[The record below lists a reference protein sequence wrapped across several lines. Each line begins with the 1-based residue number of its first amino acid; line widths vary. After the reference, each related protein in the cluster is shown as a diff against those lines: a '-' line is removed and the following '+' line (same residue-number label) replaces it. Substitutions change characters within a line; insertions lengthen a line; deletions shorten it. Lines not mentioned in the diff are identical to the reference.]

1 MSHAIRR
8 LRWAFAAFVMLA
20 GISVGGLV
28 MSASPASAASCATRG
43 HAYLTVP
50 VLRQYIFSGYE
61 GDQSVGLRTVNID
74 TGQTSSYVNT
84 GGNGIRPGSSVVF
97 NLFRTDG
104 GTQFVRGIQTRTANS
119 SCVVNEQ
126 RATILDG
133 LDPGQYVLTANY
145 FAGGSGAY
153 ISNDWVV
160 LISVQAPP
168 PPPVC
173 VYDPD
178 AGGTICY

>member
-1 MSHAIRR
+1 MSYAIRR
-8 LRWAFAAFVMLA
+8 LRWAIAAFAMLA
-20 GISVGGLV
+20 TVTVGGLV
-28 MSASPASAASCATRG
+28 TNAAPASAAGCATRG

-84 GGNGIRPGSSVVF
+84 GGNGIRPGTSVTF

-104 GTQFVRGIQTRTANS
+104 SFVRGIQTRTAGSN
-119 SCVVNEQ
+119 CVVNEQ
-126 RATILDG
+126 RATILDF
-133 LDPGQYVLTANY
+133 LNPGQYVLTANY
-145 FAGGSGAY
+145 FAGNSGQY
-153 ISNDWVV
+153 ISNDAVV
-160 LISVQAPP
+160 QLAVYAPP

-173 VYDPD
+173 YYDPD
-178 AGGTICY
+178 AGATICM

>member
-1 MSHAIRR
+1 MSYAIRR
-8 LRWAFAAFVMLA
+8 LRWALAAFVMVAGLA
-20 GISVGGLV
+20 VGGLAT
-28 MSASPASAASCATRG
+28 ASPASAASCATRG

-61 GDQSVGLRTVNID
+61 ADYSVGVRTVNID

-84 GGNGIRPGSSVVF
+84 GGNGIRPGTSVTF

-104 GTQFVRGIQTRTANS
+104 GTTFVKGIQTRTANS

-126 RATILDG
+126 RATVLDG
-133 LDPGQYVLTANY
+133 LDPGQYVLTATY
-145 FAGGSGAY
+145 FAGNSGAY
-153 ISNDWVV
+153 ISNESVV

-178 AGGTICY
+178 AGATICY